1 MDLES
6 LHSPIQTTN
15 RNSIPRRIA
24 GLFLRAYSARG
35 FRKSYEEDNEY
46 AKQ

>member
-1 MDLES
+1 MDLEG
-6 LHSPIQTTN
+6 LHSPVQTTN

-24 GLFLRAYSARG
+24 GLFLRAGG
-35 FRKSYEEDNEY
+35 FRKSEEEDNEY